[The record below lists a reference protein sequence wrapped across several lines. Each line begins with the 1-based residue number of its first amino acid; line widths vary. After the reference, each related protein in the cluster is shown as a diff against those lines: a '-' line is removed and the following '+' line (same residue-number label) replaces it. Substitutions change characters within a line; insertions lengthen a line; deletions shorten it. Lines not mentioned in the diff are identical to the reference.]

1 MWFVSLEAVLKLLIA
16 YGSKGKFFHMK
27 EFADSLEKL
36 DIQCELIKDTDYS
49 RGFPGKNPK
58 DWFFGNKEFK
68 KLIKDKKPDAVFIDR
83 QSHFGLSVIKA
94 KIPLFVLLRGHYWSE
109 IDFAKKT
116 LYKGLLMRI
125 VIWFR
130 NRISEKI
137 FKDAT
142 VVLPICKYLEEVVKQ
157 HYPNQTTEVFFEGIN
172 SSHWYHTEGMNLNHP
187 CVGLLQD
194 ANWWGKTKEM
204 LVLKKVLEKMPEVTF
219 YWAGDGLYRQ
229 QVLSDLEK
237 YKNFKWLGR
246 LDYPDKV
253 REYLSEIDVYA
264 LISGM
269 DLAPL
274 TLKEAQL
281 MKKPVVATNVG
292 GIPEMMQ
299 DKKTG
304 FLVNVGDSQDLID
317 KLSVLISDKTTA
329 DKMGKEGH
337 KFVEETFAWDK
348 IARNFLEVMRFN
360 ASKA

>member
-1 MWFVSLEAVLKLLIA
+1 
-16 YGSKGKFFHMK
+16 MK
-27 EFADSLEKL
+27 EFVNSLEKFG
-36 DIQCELIKDTDYS
+36 IQCKLVKDIDYS
-49 RGFPGKNPK
+49 RGFPSKNPK
-58 DWFFGNKEFK
+58 DWFFGNKAFK
-68 KLIKDKKPDAVFIDR
+68 KLINDIKPDAVFIDR
-83 QSHFGLSVIKA
+83 QTHFGLGVLKA

-116 LYKGLLMRI
+116 LYKGLLMHI
-125 VIWFR
+125 IIWFR
-130 NRISEKI
+130 NRIAEKI
-137 FKDAT
+137 FREAT
-142 VVLPICKYLEEVVKQ
+142 VVLPICKYLEDVVKEHHPTQ
-157 HYPNQTTEVFFEGIN
+157 KTGVFFEGIN
-172 SSHWYHTEGMNLNHP
+172 SSHWHHIEGMKLKHP

-219 YWAGDGLYRQ
+219 YWAGDGPYRDQ
-229 QVLSDLEK
+229 IITELNK
-237 YKNFKWLGR
+237 FGNFKWLGR

-281 MKKPVVATNVG
+281 MEKPVVATNVG

-304 FLVNVGDSQDLID
+304 FLVNDGDPQDLID
-317 KLSVLISDKTTA
+317 KLSVLISDKITA
-329 DKMGKEGH
+329 DKMGKEGR
-337 KFVEETFAWDK
+337 KFVEEMFAWDK
-348 IARNFLEVMRFN
+348 IARNFLDVMRTHVT
-360 ASKA
+360 KA

>member
-1 MWFVSLEAVLKLLIA
+1 
-16 YGSKGKFFHMK
+16 MK
-27 EFADSLEKL
+27 EFANSLEKFG
-36 DIQCELIKDTDYS
+36 IQCKLVKDTDYS
-49 RGFPGKNPK
+49 KGFPSKNPK

-68 KLIKDKKPDAVFIDR
+68 KLINDMNPDAVFIDR
-83 QSHFGLSVIKA
+83 PIHFGLSVLKA

-109 IDFAKKT
+109 VDFAKKT
-116 LYKGLLMRI
+116 LYKGLLMRT

-130 NRISEKI
+130 NRIAEKI
-137 FKDAT
+137 FRDAT
-142 VVLPICKYLEEVVKQ
+142 IVFPICKYLESIVKQ
-157 HYPNQTTEVFFEGIN
+157 HHPNQTTTVFFEGIN
-172 SSHWYHTEGMNLNHP
+172 SSRWYHIKGMKLEHP

-194 ANWWGKTKEM
+194 ANSWGKTKEM

-219 YWAGDGLYRQ
+219 YWAGDGPYRDQ
-229 QVLSDLEK
+229 IITELNK
-237 YKNFKWLGR
+237 FGNFKWLGR

-281 MKKPVVATNVG
+281 MEKPVVATNVG

-304 FLVNVGDSQDLID
+304 FLVNDGDPQDLID
-317 KLSVLISDKTTA
+317 KLSVLISDKITA
-329 DKMGKEGH
+329 DKMGKEGR
-337 KFVEETFAWDK
+337 KFVEEMFAWDK
-348 IARNFLEVMRFN
+348 IARNFLDVMRTHVT
-360 ASKA
+360 KA

>member
-1 MWFVSLEAVLKLLIA
+1 
-16 YGSKGKFFHMK
+16 MK
-27 EFADSLEKL
+27 EFANSLEKFG
-36 DIQCELIKDTDYS
+36 IQCKLVKDTDYS

-68 KLIKDKKPDAVFIDR
+68 KLINDMKPDAVFIDR
-83 QSHFGLSVIKA
+83 QSHFGLSVLKA

-109 IDFAKKT
+109 IGFAKKT
-116 LYKGLLMRI
+116 LYKGLLMRT

-130 NRISEKI
+130 NRIAEKI
-137 FKDAT
+137 FRDAT
-142 VVLPICKYLEEVVKQ
+142 AVLPICKYLEEIVKQ
-157 HYPNQTTEVFFEGIN
+157 HNPNQTTAVFFEGIN
-172 SSHWYHTEGMNLNHP
+172 SSHWYKIEGMELNHP

-219 YWAGDGLYRQ
+219 YWAGDGPYRQ
-229 QVLSDLEK
+229 QILLELEK

-246 LDYPDKV
+246 LEYPDKV
-253 REYLSEIDVYA
+253 REYLSGIDVYA

-281 MKKPVVATNVG
+281 MEKPVVATNVG

-317 KLSVLISDKTTA
+317 KLSVLISDKITA

-348 IARNFLEVMRFN
+348 IARNFLDAMKIN
-360 ASKA
+360 LSKA

>member
-1 MWFVSLEAVLKLLIA
+1 
-16 YGSKGKFFHMK
+16 MK
-27 EFADSLEKL
+27 EFANSLEKFG
-36 DIQCELIKDTDYS
+36 IQCKLVKDTDYS
-49 RGFPGKNPK
+49 KGFPSKNPK

-68 KLIKDKKPDAVFIDR
+68 KLINDMKPDAVFIDR
-83 QSHFGLSVIKA
+83 QSHFGLSVLKA

-109 IDFAKKT
+109 VDFAKKT
-116 LYKGLLMRI
+116 LYKGLLMRT

-130 NRISEKI
+130 NRIAEKI
-137 FKDAT
+137 FRDAT

-157 HYPNQTTEVFFEGIN
+157 HHPNQTTAVFFEGIN
-172 SSHWYHTEGMNLNHP
+172 SSHWYHVEGMKLNHP

-219 YWAGDGLYRQ
+219 YWAGDGPYRQ
-229 QVLSDLEK
+229 QILLELEK

-246 LDYPDKV
+246 LEYPDKV

-281 MKKPVVATNVG
+281 MEKPVVATNVG

-317 KLSVLISDKTTA
+317 KLSVLISDKITA
-329 DKMGKEGH
+329 DKMGKEGR

-348 IARNFLEVMRFN
+348 IARNFLDVMRSSV
-360 ASKA
+360 AKA